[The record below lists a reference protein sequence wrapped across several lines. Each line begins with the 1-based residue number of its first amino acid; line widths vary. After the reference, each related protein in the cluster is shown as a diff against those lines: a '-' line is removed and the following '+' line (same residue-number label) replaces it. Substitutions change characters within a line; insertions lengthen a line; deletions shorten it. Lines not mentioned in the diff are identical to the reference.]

1 MHESGF
7 GICNLNQVGWT
18 LWVGVVGLGW
28 VELGMSGTGV
38 EDR

>member
-18 LWVGVVGLGW
+18 LGRGGGAWMGRA
-28 VELGMSGTGV
+28 GMSGTGV